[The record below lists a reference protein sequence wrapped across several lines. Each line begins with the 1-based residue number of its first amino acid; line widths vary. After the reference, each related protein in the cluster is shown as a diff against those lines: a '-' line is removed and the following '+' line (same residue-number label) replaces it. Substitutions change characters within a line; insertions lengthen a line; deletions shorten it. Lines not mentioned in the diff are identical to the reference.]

1 MNNKKLYSIEK
12 TEEGMQIQKYLREA
26 GFSKAQIRSMKFMEG
41 GICLNGQRERVTAVL
56 KAGDVLEVLLAMKE
70 GASSHLL
77 SLEKMPEILY
87 EDEDVIAVNKPAGIA
102 VHPSHGHY
110 LDTLSNQLA
119 YYFRMSGQRVE
130 VHSIGRLDLETSG
143 IVLFAKHRAAA
154 ARLSAQRETGV
165 LQKQYLAICSGRFE
179 QKSGCKRGAI
189 APVPGSLMKMCVSE
203 SGKRAVTYFEVEKQY
218 AHAALVRLEL
228 KTGRTHQ
235 IRVHMADAGHPLLG
249 DRLYGIRAEA
259 QAETSAPRPG
269 EGKQYG
275 SQMQRAALHAG
286 KMTFRQPFCEKEV
299 TVTAPFPEDMQI
311 RLEQLEDVLKNV
323 LENRR

>member
-1 MNNKKLYSIEK
+1 MNNKKLYNIEK

-41 GICLNGQRERVTAVL
+41 GICLNGQRARVTVLL
-56 KAGDVLEVLLAMKE
+56 KAGDVLEVLPGTKE
-70 GASSHLL
+70 GGSSHLL
-77 SLEKMPEILY
+77 SFEKMPEILY

-311 RLEQLEDVLKNV
+311 CLEQLEDVLKNE